1 MKRWK
6 LCAAFRR
13 PKDMKGNSKRPKGV
27 VMAVF
32 WMYGDLVV
40 SPYEVDFG
48 KGVQPARRWE

>member
-6 LCAAFRR
+6 LCAAFRK